1 MNATQLIEAVRASVA
16 EGRAPE
22 PAVRLTL
29 AVERDPTLMRRAGA
43 ALRSLDPEAHGLR
56 PVRLAVLG
64 TGTLGAL
71 PDLLRAALVSCGLA
85 PRIQVGDYGRFEM
98 ELALGAF
105 QQDQPDAV
113 LCMLS
118 QEFFLPAV
126 HQGMPVKEVV
136 AHIETRLD
144 ELRGLLAGAAGRT
157 SATLVLNTVPLSR
170 SVRDSFIAVR
180 DRALLAQAWHRLN
193 GDLLELAATEPQLA
207 IVDLAGLLALEAT
220 PARDRRL
227 HSYADLPYT
236 DAALLLLAQE
246 TRRVLQAQCGL
257 SRKVLALDADNT
269 LWGGILGEAGAHGVQ
284 LGGLYP
290 GKAYK
295 ELQQAAGGLREQG
308 VVLVLASKNDA
319 ALVEEMLSGHP
330 DAVLRPDTL
339 SVLAANWNPKA
350 DNLCQAAESLGLGL
364 DSFVFMDDSPYE
376 REHVTAELPQV
387 AVVSAD
393 GDPAHLVE
401 RLLQQG
407 WFDVPELTAT
417 DQQRADLYRS
427 RALRNDYSKAF
438 SSSEDYLQALDISLT
453 AALATP
459 FTTARIAQLAART
472 NQFNL
477 TNVRFDANETGEM
490 LDSADHLV
498 ASFAVSDRFGDEGV
512 VGAAWMRCEAHEWR
526 VLNLVLSCRVLGRG
540 VELAITD
547 WLFDRAAQA
556 GATRVTASFVPS
568 AKNTVAADT
577 WERAGMTPVS
587 EQEDGTRTF
596 AVDLAG
602 RPPVTPA
609 WIVVTSPLPASDEQE
624 NLT

>member
-1 MNATQLIEAVRASVA
+1 MNATQLIEAVRSAVA
-16 EGRAPE
+16 GGRAPD
-22 PAVRLTL
+22 PAVRLAL
-29 AVERDPTLMRRAGA
+29 AVERDPTLLRRVGA
-43 ALRSLDPEAHGLR
+43 ALRSLDPEASGLR
-56 PVRLAVLG
+56 AVRLSVLG

-71 PDLLRAALVSCGLA
+71 PDLLRATLVSSGLA
-85 PRIQVGDYGRFEM
+85 PRIQVGEYGRFEM
-98 ELALGAF
+98 ELAVGAF
-105 QQDQPDAV
+105 QEERPDAV

-126 HQGMPVKEVV
+126 PQGMPVKEVV

-144 ELRGLLAGAAGRT
+144 ELCGLLAGAAERT
-157 SATLVLNTVPLSR
+157 SATLILNTVPLSR

-193 GDLLELAATEPQLA
+193 ADLLGLAATEPQLA
-207 IVDLAGLLALEAT
+207 VADLAGLLALEAAT
-220 PARDRRL
+220 ARDRRL

-269 LWGGILGEAGAHGVQ
+269 LWGGVLGEDGAHGVK

-295 ELQQAAGGLREQG
+295 ELQQTACGLREQG

-319 ALVEEMLSGHP
+319 SLVEEMLCGHP
-330 DAVLRPDTL
+330 DAVLRPDTF
-339 SVLAANWNPKA
+339 SVLAANWDPKA
-350 DNLCQAAESLGLGL
+350 GNLSRAADSLGLGI

-376 REHVTAELPQV
+376 REHVASELPQV
-387 AVVSAD
+387 AVVPAD
-393 GDPAHLVE
+393 GDPAHLIE

-417 DQQRADLYRS
+417 DHQRADLYRS
-427 RALRNDYSKAF
+427 RALRKDYSGAF
-438 SSSEDYLQALDISLT
+438 SSSEDYLRALGITLT
-453 AALATP
+453 PALATP

-477 TNVRFDANETGEM
+477 TGVRFDEIATGEM

-498 ASFAVSDRFGDEGV
+498 ASFSVSDRFGDEGI
-512 VGAAWMRCEAHEWR
+512 VGAAWMACEAHEWR

-547 WLFDRAAQA
+547 WLFDRAAEA
-556 GATRVTASFVPS
+556 GAARVVASFVLS
-568 AKNTVAADT
+568 AKNSVAADT
-577 WERAGMTPVS
+577 WERAGMTPLS
-587 EQEDGTRTF
+587 EEEDGTRTF
-596 AVDLAG
+596 SVELAG
-602 RPPVTPA
+602 RPPVAPA
-609 WIVVTSPLPASDEQE
+609 WIALPSTDDQE
-624 NLT
+624 NSL